1 MGIGATTTTTA
12 TIVSMTIITKGA
24 IAGRASSDDFS
35 TESWSV
41 GAGAVVSS
49 VYEARSRERETVA
62 EEIIVW
68 S

>member
-12 TIVSMTIITKGA
+12 TIVSMTI
-24 IAGRASSDDFS
+24 
-35 TESWSV
+35 